1 MKFRR
6 EKGPFHVNLDM
17 GFRLWG
23 LGAEGAHGSGKGGCT
38 VDGINPA

>member
-1 MKFRR
+1 M
-6 EKGPFHVNLDM
+6 NLDM

-23 LGAEGAHGSGKGGCT
+23 LGAEGLMGKERGGCT